1 MASIATLRRILQ
13 DNRTVAVVGL
23 SPEGHRPSY
32 FTAKYLLDHG
42 YHVIPVNPGQEMIL
56 GQPCYPSLLEIPV
69 PVDVV
74 NLFRKPQYVPPL
86 VDQAIRIGAKV
97 VWMQL
102 GIVHDQAAAK
112 AREAGL
118 EVVMDR
124 CMKIEYARLFGGLS
138 CVGVKIPVGR
148 RANPRVRCP

>member
-1 MASIATLRRILQ
+1 MVDIAALRRILRE
-13 DNRTVAVVGL
+13 NRTVAVVGL
-23 SPEGHRPSY
+23 SPDWQRPSHLV
-32 FTAKYLLDHG
+32 ANYLLDHG

-56 GQPCYPSLLEIPV
+56 GQRCYSSLLEIPE

-74 NLFRKPQYVPPL
+74 NLFRKPQHVPLL

-97 VWMQL
+97 IWMQL

-118 EVVMDR
+118 KVVMDR
-124 CMKIEYARLFGGLS
+124 CMKIEHTRLFGL
-138 CVGVKIPVGR
+138 
-148 RANPRVRCP
+148 